1 MWSIR
6 ILPRVSARSSGV
18 ALARASPML
27 TGAGR
32 RLGVMERVVA
42 DMKIEDCDLALALL
56 QSLVDE
62 PGLREVARLSID
74 DVLDRRN
81 ELLEASR
88 MGVQS

>member
-1 MWSIR
+1 M
-6 ILPRVSARSSGV
+6 
-18 ALARASPML
+18 
-27 TGAGR
+27 
-32 RLGVMERVVA
+32 GVMERVVA

-81 ELLEASR
+81 ELVAASVVYSHPER
-88 MGVQS
+88 HPIDCEDGA